1 MDLNVGRLSANL
13 PCRDG
18 GRPHRADPNPNV
30 LSSRKHKD
38 LLFCFHCEAS
48 VISVK
53 LCTDPSG
60 LPMKPNDAA
69 ED

>member
-18 GRPHRADPNPNV
+18 GGPHIADPNPNV
-30 LSSRKHKD
+30 QSSRKHKD
-38 LLFCFHCEAS
+38 LIFCFHCEA
-48 VISVK
+48 
-53 LCTDPSG
+53 DPSG
-60 LPMKPNDAA
+60 LPMKPDDAA